1 MTPSELRIREEG
13 RRFNGEMQSEVG
25 KMGREE
31 VEEERRVRV
40 VSMTIDEEL
49 LEQLEIY
56 AVKHKMSRSGA
67 VKLAIR
73 KMLEEEGGKK

>member
-1 MTPSELRIREEG
+1 
-13 RRFNGEMQSEVG
+13 
-25 KMGREE
+25 MGREE
-31 VEEERRVRV
+31 VKEERRIRV

-56 AVKHKMSRSGA
+56 AIKHKMSRSSA